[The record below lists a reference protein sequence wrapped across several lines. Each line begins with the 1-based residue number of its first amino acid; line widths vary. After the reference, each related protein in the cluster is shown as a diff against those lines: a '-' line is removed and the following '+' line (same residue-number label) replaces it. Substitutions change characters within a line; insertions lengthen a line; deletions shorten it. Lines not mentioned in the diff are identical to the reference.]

1 MSSILI
7 KNTMIVTQNSKREI
21 KRGDIYI
28 EDGRISEI
36 SPSIHGEAEYVLD
49 TKGQVVIPGLINTH
63 NHISMT
69 LMRSLADDVHL
80 NEFLERTFAVDSRR
94 TRKDVFAGSILGVLE
109 LIKSGTT
116 SFVDMYY
123 WEDETAKAV
132 MEGGIRGFL
141 GWAVLD
147 EEMSTQDGVPVKNA
161 ENFIREFRDRDR
173 IYPLPA
179 VQGVYAASEETFLA
193 ARELAEKYGTIAHLH
208 LSETRMEVYEHEK
221 KTGMRPAEW
230 LDHIGFLYD
239 HVVAAHSTWL
249 TINEV
254 RILAKNGV
262 SVAHCPASNMKLATG
277 GYAPL
282 PEMFREGVNVSL
294 ATDGCASNNN
304 MDMLEEMKICSL
316 MHKAH
321 RWDATVLDAQR
332 TFDLATINGAKALHM
347 ENEIGSIEEGK
358 KADIAILNGRSERML
373 PLSKA
378 TIISNIVYSAH
389 AGDVLSTIVDGKLLM
404 KEGRVL
410 SMNEKAVLDMAESR
424 AAKLL
429 NESGHEQV

>member
-7 KNTMIVTQNSKREI
+7 KNALIITQNSERRIE
-21 KRGDIYI
+21 RGDIYI
-28 EDGRISEI
+28 EDHLISEI
-36 SPSIHGEAEYVLD
+36 APSIHTEAEYVLNR
-49 TKGQVVIPGLINTH
+49 KGQVAIPGLINTH

-94 TRKDVFAGSILGVLE
+94 TRKDVFAGSMLGVLE

-147 EEMSTQDGVPVKNA
+147 EEMSTQEGVPVKNA

-321 RWDATVLDAQR
+321 RWDATVLDAQ
-332 TFDLATINGAKALHM
+332 TTLDLATINGAKALHM
-347 ENEIGSIEEGK
+347 EKEIGSIEEGK
-358 KADIAILNGRSERML
+358 KADIAIINGRSERMI

-378 TIISNIVYSAH
+378 SAVSSIVYSAH
-389 AGDVLSTIVDGKLLM
+389 GGDVLSTIVNGKLLM
-404 KEGRVL
+404 KDREIL
-410 SMNEKAVLDMAESR
+410 SMNEKAVLDMAVSS
-424 AAKLL
+424 AKNLL
-429 NESGHEQV
+429 K

>member
-7 KNTMIVTQNSKREI
+7 KNAMIVTQNSNREI
-21 KRGDIYI
+21 KLGDIYI
-28 EDGRISEI
+28 DDGLISEI
-36 SPSIHGEAEYVLD
+36 APSIHSEAEYVLD

-80 NEFLERTFAVDSRR
+80 NEFLEKTFAVDSRR
-94 TRKDVFAGSILGVLE
+94 TRKDVFAGSMLGVLE

-132 MEGGIRGFL
+132 TEGGIRGFL

-147 EEMSTQDGVPVKNA
+147 EDKSTQKGAPIKNA
-161 ENFIREFRDRDR
+161 ENFIREFRKKER

-179 VQGVYAASEETFLA
+179 VQGVYAASEETFLG
-193 ARELAEKYGTIAHLH
+193 AREVAEKYNTIAHLH

-221 KTGMRPAEW
+221 KTGKRPAEW
-230 LDHIGFLYD
+230 LDKIGFFYD
-239 HVVAAHSTWL
+239 HVLAAHSTWL

-254 RILAKNGV
+254 RILARNGV
-262 SVAHCPASNMKLATG
+262 SVAHCPTSNMKLATG

-321 RWDATVLDAQR
+321 RWDATVLDAQ
-332 TFDLATINGAKALHM
+332 TTLDLATINGARALHM
-347 ENEIGSIEEGK
+347 EDKIGSIEEEK
-358 KADIAILNGRSERML
+358 RADIAVLNGRSERML

-378 TIISNIVYSAH
+378 TAVSNIVYSAH
-389 AGDVLSTIVDGKLLM
+389 GGDVLSTIVNGKLLM
-404 KEGRVL
+404 KNRQVL
-410 SMNEKAVLDMAESR
+410 TMNEKAVLDMADERSR
-424 AAKLL
+424 ELL
-429 NESGHEQV
+429 K

>member
-1 MSSILI
+1 MTSILI
-7 KNTMIVTQNSKREI
+7 KNSMIVTQNSGREI
-21 KRGDIYI
+21 KKGDIYI
-28 EDGRISEI
+28 EGGRISEI
-36 SPSIHGEAEYVLD
+36 APSIHTEAEYVLD
-49 TKGQVVIPGLINTH
+49 SKGQVVMPGLINTH

-80 NEFLERTFAVDSRR
+80 NEFLDRTFAVDSRR
-94 TRKDVFAGSILGVLE
+94 TKKDVFAGSMLGVLE

-123 WEDETAKAV
+123 WEGETAKAV

-147 EEMSTQDGVPVKNA
+147 EEMSTQEGAPIKNA
-161 ENFIREFRDRDR
+161 ENFIREFRKKDR

-221 KTGMRPAEW
+221 KTGKRPAEW
-230 LDHIGFLYD
+230 LDHIGFFYD
-239 HVVAAHSTWL
+239 YVLAAHSTWL

-254 RILAKNGV
+254 RLLAKNGV

-321 RWDATVLDAQR
+321 RWDATVLDAQ
-332 TFDLATINGAKALHM
+332 TTLDLATINGAKALHM
-347 ENEIGSIEEGK
+347 KNEIGSIEEGK
-358 KADIAILNGRSERML
+358 RADIAVLNGRSERML
-373 PLSKA
+373 PLSKGTA
-378 TIISNIVYSAH
+378 VSNIVYSAQG
-389 AGDVLSTIVDGKLLM
+389 GDVLSTIVDGKLLM
-404 KEGRVL
+404 KDRQVL
-410 SMNEKAVLDMAESR
+410 TMNEKAVLDMAESR
-424 AAKLL
+424 AKDLL
-429 NESGHEQV
+429 KE

>member
-7 KNTMIVTQNSKREI
+7 KDALIVTQNENRDII
-21 KRGDIYI
+21 KGDIYI

-36 SPSIHGEAEYVLD
+36 SPSIHLEAEHVLD
-49 TKGQVVIPGLINTH
+49 RKGQVVIPGLINTH

-94 TRKDVFAGSILGVLE
+94 TREDVLAGSMLGVLE

-116 SFVDMYY
+116 AFVDMYY

-132 MEGGIRGFL
+132 VEGGIRGFL

-147 EEMSTQDGVPVKNA
+147 EDKSTQKGAPIKNA
-161 ENFIREFRDRDR
+161 ENFIREFREKDM

-193 ARELAEKYGTIAHLH
+193 ARELAERYDTIAHLH

-221 KTGMRPAEW
+221 RTGKRPAEW
-230 LDHIGFLYD
+230 LDHIGFFYD
-239 HVVAAHSTWL
+239 QVLAAHSTWL

-254 RILAKNGV
+254 RILARNGV

-304 MDMLEEMKICSL
+304 MDMLEEMKVCSL

-321 RWDATVLDAQR
+321 RWDATVLDAQK
-332 TFDLATINGAKALHM
+332 TLDLATINGAKALHM
-347 ENEIGSIEEGK
+347 EHEIGSIEVGK
-358 KADIAILNGRSERML
+358 RADIAILNGRSERML
-373 PLSKA
+373 PLSKSTA
-378 TIISNIVYSAH
+378 VSNIVYSAQG
-389 AGDVLSTIVDGKLLM
+389 GDVLSTIADGRLLM
-404 KEGRVL
+404 KNRVVL
-410 SMNEKAVLDMAESR
+410 SMNEEEVLDMAEKRSGE
-424 AAKLL
+424 LL
-429 NESGHEQV
+429 KN